1 MLMKTKTYS
10 AGRMF
15 SFELKKLAVS
25 RKNWAVIAVL
35 CVTLF
40 LFVAYNMQQEA
51 AERRDTAAECD
62 FLVTWY
68 GYKSDVYM
76 DFYGQFGGE
85 CLKAYSDIS
94 QKRAAYFEELAAA
107 LRNDDKSATLH
118 AKISYYTAQA
128 SYGDWLSDYAGQ
140 GRLQE
145 DLSAIPAELSSAIF
159 AALSPDYESFSY
171 YSAQAEFYQNLE
183 KTGVAPILSLHEMT
197 GFHFLYRFITTLF
210 PIVVLIITFL
220 LLSDSMSSEKDS
232 GSYKFL
238 LLQPVSRA
246 KLIAVKIAAGMIYA
260 AAVILAAVLCTFLI
274 TGCANGF
281 GSPEYPVLTDPDGY
295 VSFSAV
301 PSTYNKDLSC
311 MEYGGIYTSLNMQR
325 DTGCSS
331 FELHGD
337 GLHLGIS
344 PYSSQGTFRL
354 TAPSE
359 ELTFAPIWLFLLSA
373 LPPLLFFFL
382 LASSAAVCISAF
394 SYNGVLSL
402 IVCALAGVCLIPL
415 SKLSFSPFQTANC
428 GLLAAGLGGQ
438 TVLSSILIALA
449 ASAVLYF
456 FTALCFRRKD
466 IFC

>member
-1 MLMKTKTYS
+1 MKTKTYS
-10 AGRMF
+10 TGRMLL
-15 SFELKKLAVS
+15 FELKKLAVS
-25 RKNWAVIAVL
+25 RKNWAVIAIL

-40 LFVAYNMQQEA
+40 LFVAYNVQQEE
-51 AERRDTAAECD
+51 AERKDTAAECD

-68 GYKSDVYM
+68 GYKTDVYA
-76 DFYGQFGGE
+76 DFYNQFGGE
-85 CLKAYSDIS
+85 SLKAYSDIS
-94 QKRAAYFEELAAA
+94 KKRAAYFEELAAA
-107 LRNDDKSATLH
+107 LRNGDKAAMLH
-118 AKISYYTAQA
+118 AKTVYYADQTE
-128 SYGDWLSDYAGQ
+128 YGGWLADYI
-140 GRLQE
+140 LQDKLDE
-145 DLSAIPAELSSAIF
+145 DLSEIPTELSSTFSMAF
-159 AALSPDYESFSY
+159 RSDAENVSY
-171 YSAQAEFYQNLE
+171 YSAQAAFYQSLE
-183 KTGVAPILSLHEMT
+183 ESGITPVLSLHEMT
-197 GFHFLYRFITTLF
+197 GFHFLYRFMTTLF

-220 LLSDSMSSEKDS
+220 LLSDAMSSEKDS

-246 KLIAVKIAAGMIYA
+246 KIIAVKIAAGMLYA
-260 AAVILAAVLCTFLI
+260 AGVILTAVLCTFLI
-274 TGCANGF
+274 TGCINGF
-281 GSPEYPVLTDPDGY
+281 GSPEYPVLTAPDGY
-295 VSFSAV
+295 TSFSAA
-301 PSTYNKDLSC
+301 PSSYNKDLSY
-311 MEYGGIYTSLNMQR
+311 MEYGGIYQSLNMQR

-331 FELHGD
+331 FELHGN

-359 ELTFAPIWLFLLSA
+359 KLILTPIWLFLLSA

-402 IVCALAGVCLIPL
+402 IACAIAGICLIPL
-415 SKLSFSPFQTANC
+415 SKLSFSPFQTADC

-449 ASAVLYF
+449 ASLILYLL
-456 FTALCFRRKD
+456 TALCFKRKD

>member
-1 MLMKTKTYS
+1 MKTKTYS
-10 AGRMF
+10 IGRMIL
-15 SFELKKLAVS
+15 FEVKKLAVS
-25 RKNWAVIAVL
+25 RKNWAVIVIL

-40 LFVAYNMQQEA
+40 LFVAYNMQQET

-76 DFYGQFGGE
+76 DFYRQFGGE
-85 CLKAYSDIS
+85 SLKVYSDIS
-94 QKRAAYFEELAAA
+94 KKRAAYFEELAIA
-107 LRNDDKSATLH
+107 LRSGDRSAMLH
-118 AKISYYTAQA
+118 AKTSYYAAQA
-128 SYGDWLSDYAGQ
+128 SYGDWMSDYAAQ
-140 GRLQE
+140 GKLQE
-145 DLSAIPAELSSAIF
+145 DLSAIPSELSGAIF
-159 AALSPDYESFSY
+159 MALSPDYDSFSY
-171 YSAQAEFYQNLE
+171 YSAQAAFYQDLE
-183 KTGVAPILSLHEMT
+183 ESGVTPILSLHEMT
-197 GFHFLYRFITTLF
+197 GFHFLYRFMTTLF
-210 PIVVLIITFL
+210 PIVALIITFL
-220 LLSDSMSSEKDS
+220 LLSDAMSSEKDS

-246 KLIAVKIAAGMIYA
+246 KIIAVKIAAGMLYA

-295 VSFSAV
+295 ASFSAA
-301 PSTYNKDLSC
+301 PSSYNKDLSY
-311 MEYGGIYTSLNMQR
+311 MEYGGIYQSLNMQH
-325 DTGCSS
+325 DTGCPS
-331 FELHGD
+331 FELHGN

-359 ELTFAPIWLFLLSA
+359 KLILTPIWLFLLSA

-394 SYNGVLSL
+394 SYNGMLSL
-402 IVCALAGVCLIPL
+402 ITCAVAGVCLIPL
-415 SKLSFSPFQTANC
+415 SKLSFSPFQTADC

-449 ASAVLYF
+449 ASLILYLL
-456 FTALCFRRKD
+456 TALCFKRKD

>member
-1 MLMKTKTYS
+1 
-10 AGRMF
+10 MF

-107 LRNDDKSATLH
+107 LRNDDKSAALH

-183 KTGVAPILSLHEMT
+183 KML
-197 GFHFLYRFITTLF
+197 
-210 PIVVLIITFL
+210 
-220 LLSDSMSSEKDS
+220 
-232 GSYKFL
+232 
-238 LLQPVSRA
+238 
-246 KLIAVKIAAGMIYA
+246 
-260 AAVILAAVLCTFLI
+260 
-274 TGCANGF
+274 
-281 GSPEYPVLTDPDGY
+281 
-295 VSFSAV
+295 
-301 PSTYNKDLSC
+301 
-311 MEYGGIYTSLNMQR
+311 
-325 DTGCSS
+325 
-331 FELHGD
+331 
-337 GLHLGIS
+337 
-344 PYSSQGTFRL
+344 
-354 TAPSE
+354 
-359 ELTFAPIWLFLLSA
+359 
-373 LPPLLFFFL
+373 
-382 LASSAAVCISAF
+382 
-394 SYNGVLSL
+394 
-402 IVCALAGVCLIPL
+402 
-415 SKLSFSPFQTANC
+415 
-428 GLLAAGLGGQ
+428 
-438 TVLSSILIALA
+438 
-449 ASAVLYF
+449 
-456 FTALCFRRKD
+456 
-466 IFC
+466 

>member
-1 MLMKTKTYS
+1 MKTKMHST
-10 AGRMF
+10 GRMLL
-15 SFELKKLAVS
+15 FELKKLAVS
-25 RKNWAVIAVL
+25 RKNWAVIAIL

-40 LFVAYNMQQEA
+40 LFVAYNVQQEEE
-51 AERRDTAAECD
+51 ERRYTAAECD

-68 GYKSDVYM
+68 SYKSDVYAE
-76 DFYGQFGGE
+76 FYEQFGRQS
-85 CLKAYSDIS
+85 LKMYSELS
-94 QKRAAYFEELAAA
+94 KKRAAYFEELASA
-107 LRNDDKSATLH
+107 LRNGDKPAVLH
-118 AKISYYTAQA
+118 AKASYYTNQTE
-128 SYGDWLSDYAGQ
+128 YGNWLSNYILLGKLDAEYSKMRPDLASAFLTELYA
-140 GRLQE
+140 
-145 DLSAIPAELSSAIF
+145 DIDNFP
-159 AALSPDYESFSY
+159 Y
-171 YSAQAEFYQNLE
+171 YGAQAEFYQSLE
-183 KTGVAPILSLHEMT
+183 ESGVTPVLSLHEMT
-197 GFHFLYRFITTLF
+197 GFHFLYRFMTTLF

-220 LLSDSMSSEKDS
+220 LLSDAMSSEKDS

-246 KLIAVKIAAGMIYA
+246 KIIAVKIAAGMLYA
-260 AAVILAAVLCTFLI
+260 AGVILTAVLCTFLI
-274 TGCANGF
+274 TGCVNGF

-295 VSFSAV
+295 TSFSAV
-301 PSTYNKDLSC
+301 PSSYNEDLSY
-311 MEYGGIYTSLNMQR
+311 MEYGGIYQSLNMQY

-354 TAPSE
+354 AAPSE
-359 ELTFAPIWLFLLSA
+359 KLILTPIWLFLLSA

-402 IVCALAGVCLIPL
+402 ITCAIVGICLIPL
-415 SKLSFSPFQTANC
+415 SKLSFSPFQTADC

-449 ASAVLYF
+449 ASLILYLL
-456 FTALCFRRKD
+456 TALCFKRKD